1 GTASVLSPVVPPPP
15 LTISCSA
22 VPALSRP
29 RQLHF
34 LIGRSPP
41 LSVAED
47 PNRGGEHR
55 NDWQL
60 LSFVGV
66 FRGDLV
72 SDQSDRMRDEGDD
85 DILHLVLTKDI
96 VLELDQLFLKCV
108 DRTVA
113 SDLIET
119 GEA

>member
-1 GTASVLSPVVPPPP
+1 MQPTQNTFIWIARSLHALVRRMARGQIWGPPQSYHPSSLRQCLPFHVRP
-15 LTISCSA
+15 LT
-22 VPALSRP
+22 ALSRP

-34 LIGRSPP
+34 LIGRSSP

-47 PNRGGEHR
+47 PNRGGEPG

-72 SDQSDRMRDEGDD
+72 SD
-85 DILHLVLTKDI
+85 
-96 VLELDQLFLKCV
+96 
-108 DRTVA
+108 
-113 SDLIET
+113 
-119 GEA
+119 